1 MRLKNA
7 PTRLHIIL
15 IFIFGLLFGFS
26 MYALWKI
33 NTGTLEVRLAWPWLV
48 SLVVS
53 AIGLLMLARD
63 TK

>member
-7 PTRLHIIL
+7 PTRLHNIL

>member
-1 MRLKNA
+1 MRQKSVPA
-7 PTRLHIIL
+7 RLQIIL
-15 IFIFGLLFGFS
+15 IFVFGLLFSFS
-26 MYALWKI
+26 MYVLWKI
-33 NTGTLEVRLAWPWLV
+33 NTGVLDVELAWPWLV